1 MKWHYTLINADNTN
15 VGETLDPTIQ
25 TTQRGVYKNDI
36 DVTIK
41 CHQRLGKEAIY
52 IYICMYMTPDSKKR
66 YKHTTDFTLIAQTEL
81 LVILF

>member
-41 CHQRLGKEAIY
+41 CHQRLEKEAIY
-52 IYICMYMTPDSKKR
+52 VYI
-66 YKHTTDFTLIAQTEL
+66 
-81 LVILF
+81 